1 MNLKS
6 MPKDM
11 VFSLDI
17 GTRNVVGM
25 LTRQV
30 EESFEI
36 LHYEMME
43 HPDRAMFDG
52 QIHDI
57 DKVAKVVT
65 KVIETIENSSGYK
78 LEQAAIAAAGRALK
92 TSAVTIEK
100 EIDYTKDIDKSLLD
114 AIEMEGIQDA
124 QKQLMEDGLKTKY
137 YCVGYSVINYF
148 LDDSMILNPKGHRG
162 SKIKVE
168 VIATFLPQI
177 VVDSLYSVVNKV
189 GLEVMNLTLEP
200 IAAINVAIPTNL
212 RLLNLVLVDVGAG
225 TSDIAISRDGT
236 VTSYGMVSVAGDEL
250 TEKIAQKYL
259 IDFNSAEKLKV
270 ELNKRESHTFTDIV
284 GIPHEE
290 TTESIMAHLN
300 DTLDKI
306 TLEIA
311 NQILLLNG
319 KAPSAIFCIG
329 GGCQIPGFTE
339 KLSTALEMPVERT
352 VIKGTEALDAVK
364 FIEEPLVGP
373 EYITPIGIAYTAYQD
388 KESDFLHVTVNDQ
401 SVRLFNSKRL
411 TVSDA
416 LVLVGFNPRHLLPSR
431 GEAIQVT
438 LDGKIKRI
446 LGDYGEPAKIFVNG
460 VPASLDTKIN
470 NKDNLFV
477 EEAVPGKIR
486 ESRLDEFINM
496 NQAVFLKG
504 SRISMIDFVKVNGE
518 LRGGDYL
525 IQNED
530 EIETLGL
537 KSIDQLAEKYELDQK
552 VIEFTVQDVRVS
564 GEYTLNPGDRID
576 YSKKRTVLPV
586 DVYKDEDQE
595 NPIFVE
601 EEISSENNDEE
612 TKEEY
617 LNTFQISVNDEMKI
631 IRTKKKDLMF
641 VDIFDHIDFDLSS
654 PKGVLLLMLNGKR
667 ARYTD
672 FVKSGD
678 KIVLSWRS

>member
-1 MNLKS
+1 MTLKP

-25 LTRQV
+25 LTKQV
-30 EESFEI
+30 EERFEI

-57 DKVAKVVT
+57 EKVAKVVS
-65 KVIETIENSSGYK
+65 KVVSKIEEKSGFK

-92 TSAVTIEK
+92 TSAVTLTQ
-100 EIDYTKDIDKSLLD
+100 EIDYTKDIDKSMLD
-114 AIEMEGIQDA
+114 AIEMEAIQEA
-124 QKQLMEDGLKTKY
+124 QKKLLDDGLITKY

-162 SKIKVE
+162 SKVKVE

-177 VVDSLYSVVNKV
+177 VVDSLYSVVNMV

-225 TSDIAISRDGT
+225 TSDIAISKDGT

-250 TEKIAQKYL
+250 TEKLAQKYL
-259 IDFNSAEKLKV
+259 IDFNSAEKLKI
-270 ELNKRESHTFTDIV
+270 ELCSQDMHTFTDIV

-290 TTESIMAHLN
+290 STASIMSHLN

-306 TLEIA
+306 TAEIA
-311 NQILLLNG
+311 DQILLLNG
-319 KAPSAIFCIG
+319 KAPSAVFCIG
-329 GGCQIPGFTE
+329 GGCQIPSFTE
-339 KLSTALEMPVERT
+339 KLSLALDLPVERT
-352 VIKGTEALDAVK
+352 VIKGTEALASVE
-364 FIEEPLVGP
+364 FIDEPLEGP

-401 SVRLFNSKRL
+401 SVRLFNSKKL

-431 GEAIQVT
+431 GPSIKVT
-438 LDGKIKRI
+438 LDGKIKKI

-460 VPASLDTKIN
+460 VVASLDTKIN
-470 NKDNLFV
+470 NKDNLYV
-477 EEAVPGKIR
+477 EEAIPGKER
-486 ESRLDEFINM
+486 VSRLDEFIDM
-496 NQAVFLKG
+496 NQHVLLKET
-504 SRISMIDFVKVNGE
+504 RIPLVEFIKVNGE
-518 LRGGDYL
+518 YKGGDYK
-525 IQNED
+525 IQAED
-530 EIETLGL
+530 DFVTEGIKTV
-537 KSIDQLAEKYELDQK
+537 SDLADKYELDLSAIDFK
-552 VIEFTVQDVRVS
+552 VQDVSVL
-564 GEYTLNPGDRID
+564 GDYILKPGDQLD
-576 YSKKRTVLPV
+576 YSKRTVERPLSVETV
-586 DVYKDEDQE
+586 DYVMESSAEVPRKE
-595 NPIFVE
+595 
-601 EEISSENNDEE
+601 SSEIEE
-612 TKEEY
+612 R
-617 LNTFQISVNDEMKI
+617 TFTYRITVNGEGVSITSGKP
-631 IRTKKKDLMF
+631 DLMF

-654 PKGVLLLMLNGKR
+654 PQGILLLTLNGKR

-678 KIVLSWRS
+678 VIGLSWRS